1 MKELLENIFTIFN
14 SAGIRYVVL
23 RNYDFLPD
31 KMIDGDIDVLVDP
44 QGITEVTSMLRDMGF
59 VITEEAHPHYFA
71 LYFQETSG
79 EWLKLDL
86 VTDLYYGSKFR
97 LPINGNH
104 RECLLGRRQPFRSF
118 FKPAP
123 EDEVVHLLLH
133 SLLDKG
139 FFKTDYQNR
148 ILDLLKD
155 NTHLTHFKRT
165 LDDLWGRPRGDYIIS
180 LLQKRKFG
188 TLGRERKRLIWNII
202 KELSPEAICDIIST
216 LVTKVLHRV
225 FGHKG
230 LLVAFL
236 GPDGSGKTT
245 LALSLASNDIFPSR
259 YVYMGADNY
268 ILPTN
273 HLIEKISKVLRKK
286 HNTPKMTERKLH
298 ILNRFL
304 RYLKETTKLIHD
316 MAEFLTRYLFLSYR
330 FYRKG
335 CLVINDRY
343 IYDLLLDRERFGRHP
358 IIQKVIL
365 KILPK
370 PDLLLFLEA
379 STRTMHQRKGEH
391 SLETLESMRQGYRSL
406 QKHFHNLQII
416 ETDNAVTSSLN
427 EVIGSIWKPYL
438 SNRSRIVNLPCHK
451 ELR

>member
-1 MKELLENIFTIFN
+1 MKELLENIFTLFN
-14 SAGIRYVVL
+14 RAGIRYVVL

-31 KMIDGDIDVLVDP
+31 RMIDGDIDVLVDP
-44 QGITEVTSMLRDMGF
+44 QGITEVTNMLRDMDF
-59 VITEEAHPHYFA
+59 VITEEVYPHYFA
-71 LYFQETSG
+71 LHFQEASG

-86 VTDLYYGSKFR
+86 VTDLYYGRKFR
-97 LPINGNH
+97 FPINGNY
-104 RECLLGRRQPFRSF
+104 RECLLGRRQPFRNF

-123 EDEVVHLLLH
+123 EDEIVHLLLH

-139 FFKTDYQNR
+139 FFKIDYQNR
-148 ILDLLKD
+148 IHDLLKD
-155 NTHLTHFKRT
+155 KIHLSHLKRP

-180 LLQKRKFG
+180 LLQNRKFG
-188 TLGRERKRLIWNII
+188 ALEREKKRLLWNVI
-202 KELSPEAICDIIST
+202 KDLSPRAIYGAIST
-216 LVTKVLHRV
+216 LGARVIHRV
-225 FGHKG
+225 IGRKG

-245 LALSLASNDIFPSR
+245 LALSLASKGIFPSR
-259 YVYMGADNY
+259 YVYMGANNY
-268 ILPTN
+268 ILPTS
-273 HLIEKISKVLRKK
+273 HLIEIISRGLRKK
-286 HNTPKMTERKLH
+286 HNVPKMREDKIH
-298 ILNRFL
+298 ILNRLL
-304 RYLKETTKLIHD
+304 RYLKETVKLCHD

-335 CLVINDRY
+335 YLVINDRY

-370 PDLLLFLEA
+370 PDLLLFLET

-391 SLETLESMRQGYRSL
+391 SLETLESMRQGYRFL

-416 ETDNAVTSSLN
+416 ETDNSVTSSLN
-427 EVIGSIWKPYL
+427 IVIDSLWKPYL
-438 SNRSRIVNLPCHK
+438 SNRSRIVN
-451 ELR
+451 

>member
-1 MKELLENIFTIFN
+1 MKELLKNIFTLFN
-14 SAGIRYVVL
+14 RAGIRYVVL
-23 RNYDFLPD
+23 RNYEFLPD
-31 KMIDGDIDVLVDP
+31 RMIDGDIDVLVDP
-44 QGITEVTSMLRDMGF
+44 QGITEATNMLRDMDF
-59 VITEEAHPHYFA
+59 VITEEAYPHYFA
-71 LYFQETSG
+71 LHFQETSG

-86 VTDLYYGSKFR
+86 VTDLYYGRKFK

-104 RECLLGRRQPFRSF
+104 REFLLGRRQPFRSF

-123 EDEVVHLLLH
+123 EDEIVHLLLH

-148 ILDLLKD
+148 IHELLKD
-155 NTHLTHFKRT
+155 NFHLTHLKRT
-165 LDDLWGRPRGDYIIS
+165 LDDLWGRSRGDYIIS

-188 TLGRERKRLIWNII
+188 TLEGEKKRLVWNII
-202 KELSPEAICDIIST
+202 QDLSPRAIYDATST
-216 LVTKVLHRV
+216 LGTKVLHRV

-245 LALSLASNDIFPSR
+245 LALNLASKNIFPSR

-268 ILPTN
+268 ILPTS
-273 HLIEKISKVLRKK
+273 HLIERISRGLRKK
-286 HNTPKMTERKLH
+286 HNVPKMTEEKIH
-298 ILNRFL
+298 IFNRLL
-304 RYLKETTKLIHD
+304 RYIKETVKLCHD

-335 CLVINDRY
+335 YLVINDRY
-343 IYDLLLDRERFGRHP
+343 IYDLLLDRERFSRHP

-370 PDLLLFLEA
+370 PDLLLFLET

-391 SLETLESMRQGYRSL
+391 SLETLESMRQGYRFL
-406 QKHFHNLQII
+406 QRHFHNLQII
-416 ETDNAVTSSLN
+416 ETGNSVTSSLN
-427 EVIGSIWKPYL
+427 KVIDSLWKPYL
-438 SNRSRIVNLPCHK
+438 SNRSRIVN
-451 ELR
+451 